1 MARRRP
7 VDLADLIES
16 APLGRQTWVRGAGR
30 SLYPLLRS
38 GDAVKVLRCAPSEL
52 ARGDVALIRVERRLI
67 AHVVV
72 STQPL
77 VTASLLGGKKDPAGV
92 PLGRITALRRGVWV
106 LPLPRLTRP
115 ALFLGQRLLS
125 SVWARPHARKAL
137 RGLRDFAVSGWSR
150 PLRRRWLGRLEVRQL
165 RPEDLDAL
173 LVFAG
178 ERLLVSS
185 DFLRRQLLG
194 RWAREEEPVGAA
206 VGAFDRQGRLC
217 GFAYMDDYREEG
229 LGLEGLW
236 VRSLVVA
243 PRARRM
249 GVAYQIICCLIEAA
263 RQQGADHVFADID
276 DDNFVSMRTFRRA
289 GFQFSSPELT
299 QRVNVEWSAWGGGK
313 PLVVLERALI

>member
-1 MARRRP
+1 MTDRHPA
-7 VDLADLIES
+7 DLAALIELT
-16 APLGRQTWVRGAGR
+16 PHGRHLWIRGAGR

-72 STQPL
+72 STEPL

-92 PLGRITALRRGVWV
+92 ALGRITALRRGALI

-125 SVWARPHARKAL
+125 SVWARPRAREAL

-206 VGAFDRQGRLC
+206 VGAFDERGRLC

-249 GVAYQIICCLIEAA
+249 GVAYQIICCLLEAA